1 MSPRV
6 GLEPL
11 RHRTFRLF
19 LVGRTASLLGN
30 MLAGIAVAF
39 AVLDLTGS
47 ATDLGIVL
55 AARSVPMVVFLLLGG
70 VIADRLPRHRV
81 LVVANL
87 VAGASQ
93 AIAATLLLTGTA
105 TIATLVAAEAVN
117 GASSAMVLP
126 ASSGL
131 IPQTVPRRLLQ
142 EANALARL
150 GQNSAL
156 VGGAAVGGVVV
167 AAVGSGWAVAFDAAT
182 FFVSA
187 AFLGAIRLDPQARV
201 PGGNVLS
208 ELRDG
213 WRDVTGRSWLW
224 VVIVAF
230 GFANAAHA
238 GGFLT
243 LGPVIADATFGPAGW
258 GLVVGAETVGMFV
271 GGLLMLRLRL
281 ARPLLVGMLGTLPWA
296 GVMLVL
302 ALWPQLA
309 PLVVIGVLAGIGL
322 EFFSVGWD
330 LSVQENIPA
339 DRLSR
344 VYSYDMLGSFV
355 MIPVGQAAVGPVA
368 GVFGVTSTLLGC
380 AGLVAA
386 SMLLAFAVPSVRRL
400 RRLPQQEPV
409 TAP

>member
-1 MSPRV
+1 MSPRL

-11 RHRTFRLF
+11 HHRAFRLF
-19 LVGRTASLLGN
+19 FIGRTASLLGN

-55 AARSVPMVVFLLLGG
+55 AARSVPQVVFLLLGG

-87 VAGASQ
+87 VAAVSQ
-93 AIAATLLLTGTA
+93 AAAATLLLTGTA
-105 TIATLVAAEAVN
+105 TITTLVAAEAVN

-131 IPQTVPRRLLQ
+131 IPQLVPRRLLQ

-167 AAVGSGWAVAFDAAT
+167 AAAGSGWAVAFDAAT

-201 PGGNVLS
+201 PGGNALAD
-208 ELRDG
+208 LRDG
-213 WRDVTGRSWLW
+213 WREVTGRSWLW

-243 LGPVIADATFGPAGW
+243 LGPVIADGTFGPAGW
-258 GLVVGAETVGMFV
+258 GLVVGAETVGMFI

-309 PLVVIGVLAGIGL
+309 PLVVVGVLAGIGL

-355 MIPVGQAAVGPVA
+355 MIPVGQAAVGPLA
-368 GVFGVTSTLLGC
+368 GVFGVGSTLLGC
-380 AGLVAA
+380 AGVVAV
-386 SMLLAFAVPSVRRL
+386 SMLLALAVPSVRRL
-400 RRLPQQEPV
+400 RRLAQQEAV
-409 TAP
+409 AAP

>member
-11 RHRTFRLF
+11 HHRAFRLF
-19 LVGRTASLLGN
+19 FVGRTASLLGN

-55 AARSVPMVVFLLLGG
+55 AARSVPQVVFLLLGG

-87 VAGASQ
+87 VAGVSQ
-93 AIAATLLLTGTA
+93 AAAATLLLTGTA
-105 TIATLVAAEAVN
+105 TITTLVAAEAVN

-131 IPQTVPRRLLQ
+131 IPQLVPRRLLQ

-150 GQNSAL
+150 GQNSAP

-167 AAVGSGWAVAFDAAT
+167 AALGSGWAVAFDAAT

-201 PGGNVLS
+201 PGGNALVD
-208 ELRDG
+208 LRDG
-213 WRDVTGRSWLW
+213 WREVTERSWLW

-309 PLVVIGVLAGIGL
+309 PLVVVGVLAGIGL

-355 MIPVGQAAVGPVA
+355 MIPVGQAAVGPLA
-368 GVFGVTSTLLGC
+368 GVFGVVSTLLGC
-380 AGLVAA
+380 AVVVAA
-386 SMLLAFAVPSVRRL
+386 AMLLTLAVPSVRGL

-409 TAP
+409 AAP